1 MAPKDV
7 RPNGRTL
14 KEAIA
19 VARASARETLQDE
32 IQLFIK
38 RNEATQFNEHLG
50 ENQIVM
56 KKRTSY
62 PLGRSQ
68 KFVKR

>member
-38 RNEATQFNEHLG
+38 RNEATQFNGHLG